1 MVRSL
6 KVVSKWS
13 QSVSNADICGLKG
26 VSKCWQCCHLESQ
39 RSFKV
44 LAALASGVST
54 GFQRVGTAGIW
65 SFKGL
70 SKYWQQWHLE
80 SQRGLKVVS
89 KWWQWLHLGSR
100 RGLKVVSKWPR
111 SAGSACIWSLKGLS
125 TYWQQLHLESQRGLQ
140 AVSKCWQLW
149 QAWKRVFCIV
159 PREFV

>member
-54 GFQRVGTAGIW
+54 GSQSVGTAGIW
-65 SFKGL
+65 NFQGL
-70 SKYWQQWHLE
+70 SQYSQQWHLE
-80 SQRGLKVVS
+80 SQRGFKVVS
-89 KWWQWLHLGSR
+89 KCWQWWHLGSR
-100 RGLKVVSKWPR
+100 RGLKVVSKWFQ
-111 SAGSACIWSLKGLS
+111 SVVSACIWNLKWSQGALKVLAVFVS
-125 TYWQQLHLESQRGLQ
+125 GVSKESQSGGN
-140 AVSKCWQLW
+140 AG
-149 QAWKRVFCIV
+149 I
-159 PREFV
+159 